1 MVLAAGPLAVGAR
14 HEEGEAEDQ
23 EHQHLFHGG
32 PPVGPGQKPSGIRP
46 NEKAAVSAMPVV
58 MAEARA
64 RITAICMAITPSSAM
79 FGAFRGWRDLV
90 GSIDQEWPGRQ
101 TDDRNRREVSDEK
114 RCHRYLQHYS
124 SASLEGC
131 CKNRRKAVPYVT
143 TDDTHCLF
151 PAVRK
156 AASIQ
161 VGSRDIREF
170 PDPSQSLAFLPKL

>member
-1 MVLAAGPLAVGAR
+1 MVAGSDERRASEGMKESPGRTTERSAR
-14 HEEGEAEDQ
+14 SKAQWDKTKPKSRRQCHACGEREGQ
-23 EHQHLFHGG
+23 SQNYSYLHSNH
-32 PPVGPGQKPSGIRP
+32 
-46 NEKAAVSAMPVV
+46 
-58 MAEARA
+58 
-64 RITAICMAITPSSAM
+64 PSSAM

-114 RCHRYLQHYS
+114 RCHRYLQHYT